1 MIPICRPYGT
11 SGIFNIPRATDM
23 SSLRD
28 LGATHMPSLRD
39 YPYAVPTGLWEKWS
53 YAADMH
59 GYSSSPQNLGWKF
72 SRYNC
77 SEARVIAV

>member
-1 MIPICRPYGT
+1 MWQHRILPICRPYGT
-11 SGIFNIPRATDM
+11 SPIFNIPSGYR
-23 SSLRD
+23 
-28 LGATHMPSLRD
+28 
-39 YPYAVPTGLWEKWS
+39 YVVPTGLGETWS